1 MKKITIKDIAKLAK
15 VSHGTVSNVL
25 NNNGNVSV
33 KKIDAVMKAAR
44 EVGYQLNVRAS
55 ALRANDARSIAV
67 VLPEIH
73 SEQNSFFY
81 NGFLSEIQSQGGVTS
96 DIDLF
101 ISHADQETEREIISK
116 ISGKVYKKAI
126 VFSVLNSASE
136 WYEKSSLAE
145 KDILFIYHWPRKA
158 VNRFSVNYYQAGRDI
173 ATELKFERRVCL
185 FCESG
190 SYSYIHDL
198 INGVQSV
205 NSLVPNVIFTEDK
218 SLHNDAVNLVG
229 GNEHNIFI
237 TTSQRKASALFTALN
252 LTRMSNDMKVYVL
265 GAAGNSITGNQVRY
279 YQIDYAEL
287 GKAVAAKIFHDEG
300 KPEQIIDNTG
310 FKHSSEILVTKD
322 DTSVLKVLMNI
333 SPSSEAIRKILPNF
347 KRRSGLDVKLDT
359 LPAEEVNR
367 LLADENRV
375 SQYDIVR
382 IDIALLPAYSQNL
395 LIPLEE
401 ISSEITMLVEGYSM
415 EVRNLSARV
424 DGVLYAVPF
433 DVGPQMLFYR
443 KDLFDDAKV
452 KRLYFE
458 RFRTEL
464 SVPDTFEDYD
474 RICEFFHGIHNELNA
489 TYPLGATAFVAS
501 PDLLASEFLLR
512 YYALGGTLLVDKE
525 TPSID
530 ITTGVLALER
540 YLKYIELS
548 EKSNLTWWDSAV
560 ENFEKGK
567 TALLITYSNLLNDTA
582 HGKMSGL
589 LGCAPVPGEVSQLG
603 GGSLGIVRH
612 SVMMQPATEFLKW
625 LDEDYIVEHRV
636 LLGSGCMSS
645 KALNN
650 NVLKDTY
657 PWMPYLNSRRP
668 RFLRETMSSDS
679 RPYNILEAE
688 HIIGCNLIRAN
699 CSEMSDEDTINN
711 INKNL
716 SEHFFKRDAFK

>member
-33 KKIDAVMKAAR
+33 EKIDAVMKAAR

-73 SEQNSFFY
+73 SEQTSFFY
-81 NGFLSEIQSQGGVTS
+81 HNLLSEILSQGGITS

-101 ISHADQETEREIISK
+101 ISHSKHEAEREIISK
-116 ISGKVYKKAI
+116 ISGKVYKKAV
-126 VFSVLNSASE
+126 VFSVLDSACE

-145 KDILFIYHWPRKA
+145 KDIIFVYHWPRKA
-158 VNRFSVNYYQAGRDI
+158 LNRFSVNYYQAGMDI
-173 ATELKFERRVCL
+173 ASELKFEKNVCL

-190 SYSYIHDL
+190 SYSYICDL
-198 INGVQSV
+198 ISGFQGGS
-205 NSLVPNVIFTEDK
+205 SSVPNFFFTDEK
-218 SLHNDAVNLVG
+218 SLHNDAINLVG
-229 GNEHNIFI
+229 GNEYNVFI

-252 LTRMSNDMKVYVL
+252 LTRMNNDMKVYVL
-265 GAAGNSITGNQVRY
+265 GAAGNSIAGEQIQY
-279 YQIDYAEL
+279 YQMDYAEL
-287 GKAVAAKIFHDEG
+287 GKVVAIKLFHDEE
-300 KPEQIIDNTG
+300 KSEKVIDNTG
-310 FKHSSEILVTKD
+310 FKPSSAIEVIKD
-322 DTSVLKVLMNI
+322 GASVLKVLMNI

-347 KRRSGLDVKLDT
+347 KRRSGLDVELDT

-367 LLADENRV
+367 VLADENRV

-382 IDIALLPAYSQNL
+382 IDIALLPAYSRNL
-395 LIPLEE
+395 LTPLEKISPE
-401 ISSEITMLVEGYSM
+401 IAELVKGYNS
-415 EVRNLSARV
+415 EVRKLSVGV
-424 DGVLYAVPF
+424 DGLLYAVPF

-458 RFRTEL
+458 RYRAEL
-464 SVPDTFEDYD
+464 SVPDTFEKYD
-474 RICEFFHGIHNELNA
+474 RVCEFFHYIHNELNA
-489 TYPLGATAFVAS
+489 NYPLGATAFVAS

-512 YYALGGTLLVDKE
+512 YYALGGTLLADKDI
-525 TPSID
+525 PSID
-530 ITTGVLALER
+530 ITTGISALES
-540 YLKYIELS
+540 YLEYIKLS
-548 EKSNLTWWDSAV
+548 EKSNQQWWDSAV

-582 HGKMSGL
+582 HGKMSGM

-603 GGSLGIVRH
+603 GGSLGIVRN
-612 SVMMQPATEFLKW
+612 SAMMRPATEFIKW

-657 PWMPYLNSRRP
+657 PWMPYMNTLKSRL
-668 RFLRETMSSDS
+668 LRETVSSDS
-679 RPYNILEAE
+679 QPYNILEAE
-688 HIIGCNLIRAN
+688 HIIGCNLMYAN
-699 CSEMSDEDTINN
+699 RSEMSAENTINN
-711 INKNL
+711 INKEL
-716 SEHFFKRDAFK
+716 SEHFYKRDLFK